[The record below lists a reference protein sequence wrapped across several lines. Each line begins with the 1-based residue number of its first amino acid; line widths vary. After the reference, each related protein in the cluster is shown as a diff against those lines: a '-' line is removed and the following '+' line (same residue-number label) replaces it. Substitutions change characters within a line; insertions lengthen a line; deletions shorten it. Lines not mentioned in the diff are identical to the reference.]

1 MSYEIMIKPIRRQFY
16 VHPTCLTQAEAKL
29 RGCTHCFESL
39 KVAEN
44 EIQLQSFSRF
54 IIGGNWHYRVRV
66 TTNGHFFCFF
76 QLNRKPAPCA

>member
-1 MSYEIMIKPIRRQFY
+1 MIKPIRRQFY

-54 IIGGNWHYRVRV
+54 IIGGN
-66 TTNGHFFCFF
+66 
-76 QLNRKPAPCA
+76 